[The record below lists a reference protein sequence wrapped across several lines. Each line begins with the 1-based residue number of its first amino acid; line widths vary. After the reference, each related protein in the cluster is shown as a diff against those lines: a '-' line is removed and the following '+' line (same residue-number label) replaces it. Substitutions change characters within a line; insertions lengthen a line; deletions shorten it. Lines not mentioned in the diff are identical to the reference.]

1 MATSSSTESRCLRIT
16 SRIARDVARG
26 PIIAMWSFRRAT
38 YMSLAITAAT
48 RPILA
53 CSVRSRWGMSWAR
66 PGSHTGPRMT
76 SDLFRTSRTPTLNRL
91 QHRYPTRRSG
101 SRSAVSEPNGTRDSS
116 ADAALAQPRIR
127 VVNFV
132 RVQPS
137 RRDESPWRRP
147 SFPGPVLAAGGLCMI
162 ETVVES
168 IRVSLVT
175 QHRVVIL
182 KEVNGER
189 HLPIWIGSYE
199 AEAIAMELQGVT
211 ASRPLPYDLIRTIID
226 DMGGTVDRI
235 AVTDLSDDVF
245 YARIVLQQN
254 GREVE
259 IDSRPSDAI
268 ALAVRARVPIM
279 VDDSVMDK
287 AGVMLSSDEEE
298 DTDAEGGTSQ
308 PELERAEGVDE
319 ERLSVFRD
327 FIDSLDLDDFD
338 RKSGN

>member
-1 MATSSSTESRCLRIT
+1 
-16 SRIARDVARG
+16 
-26 PIIAMWSFRRAT
+26 
-38 YMSLAITAAT
+38 
-48 RPILA
+48 
-53 CSVRSRWGMSWAR
+53 
-66 PGSHTGPRMT
+66 
-76 SDLFRTSRTPTLNRL
+76 
-91 QHRYPTRRSG
+91 
-101 SRSAVSEPNGTRDSS
+101 
-116 ADAALAQPRIR
+116 
-127 VVNFV
+127 
-132 RVQPS
+132 
-137 RRDESPWRRP
+137 
-147 SFPGPVLAAGGLCMI
+147 MI

-182 KEVNGER
+182 KEVDGER

-211 ASRPLPYDLIRTIID
+211 ASRPLPYDLMRSIID
-226 DMGGTVDRI
+226 DMGGAVERI

-245 YARIVLQQN
+245 YARIVLRQN

-268 ALAVRARVPIM
+268 ALAVRSRVPIL
-279 VDDSVMDK
+279 VDESVMEK
-287 AGVMLSSDEEE
+287 AGVMLSTEDEES
-298 DTDAEGGTSQ
+298 EGESAVSQ

-327 FIDSLDLDDFD
+327 FINSLDLDDFE

>member
-1 MATSSSTESRCLRIT
+1 
-16 SRIARDVARG
+16 
-26 PIIAMWSFRRAT
+26 
-38 YMSLAITAAT
+38 
-48 RPILA
+48 
-53 CSVRSRWGMSWAR
+53 
-66 PGSHTGPRMT
+66 
-76 SDLFRTSRTPTLNRL
+76 
-91 QHRYPTRRSG
+91 
-101 SRSAVSEPNGTRDSS
+101 
-116 ADAALAQPRIR
+116 
-127 VVNFV
+127 
-132 RVQPS
+132 
-137 RRDESPWRRP
+137 
-147 SFPGPVLAAGGLCMI
+147 MI

-259 IDSRPSDAI
+259 IDSR
-268 ALAVRARVPIM
+268 RY
-279 VDDSVMDK
+279 
-287 AGVMLSSDEEE
+287 
-298 DTDAEGGTSQ
+298 
-308 PELERAEGVDE
+308 
-319 ERLSVFRD
+319 
-327 FIDSLDLDDFD
+327 
-338 RKSGN
+338 